1 MNKGKRFF
9 SKLKNYNKLLEEVLE
24 KKYFSGNAKNI
35 LLSMAYKIENSYDDY
50 KTVKRNVK
58 TKDEF
63 LVETI
68 YNVQNYCEHIK
79 LVEPNSEKAEL
90 LKKYNVLALTNEK
103 EKSILSFPT
112 EMALLYA
119 ISDISPKYFYIDE
132 DYTLRKQFQY
142 MLVDGYN
149 QNNIEILKNFNG
161 WSWFN
166 EYDETL
172 NFVNNLIYQNL
183 LMLLGEKFLNNW
195 KEDYTQNIDNIYEL
209 KNKLS
214 ILYGKINMQRFY
226 ISMWR
231 V

>member
-112 EMALLYA
+112 EIAL
-119 ISDISPKYFYIDE
+119 
-132 DYTLRKQFQY
+132 Y
-142 MLVDGYN
+142 MLYLIFHL
-149 QNNIEILKNFNG
+149 NIFI
-161 WSWFN
+161 
-166 EYDETL
+166 
-172 NFVNNLIYQNL
+172 
-183 LMLLGEKFLNNW
+183 
-195 KEDYTQNIDNIYEL
+195 
-209 KNKLS
+209 
-214 ILYGKINMQRFY
+214 
-226 ISMWR
+226 
-231 V
+231 